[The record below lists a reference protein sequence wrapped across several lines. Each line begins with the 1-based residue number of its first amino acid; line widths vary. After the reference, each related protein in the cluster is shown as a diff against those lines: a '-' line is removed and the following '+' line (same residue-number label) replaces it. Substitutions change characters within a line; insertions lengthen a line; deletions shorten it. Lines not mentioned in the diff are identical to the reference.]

1 MHRQFALSLLPSR
14 EAEWPVLQGSARTLL
29 FATPAGL
36 SSRAVEPIVL
46 IHGAGGASW
55 RDFAPLIPHLEAK
68 RRTLAARIPGHY
80 EAEPLE
86 DGADLTI
93 EAFTDRLE
101 RLLDDFGL
109 ERPDII
115 GDSTGG
121 WLALELAR
129 RGRARA
135 VVAISPSGMWTPEEA
150 RKAER
155 DLKRAYALLRRTL
168 PVATMLTRTTAG
180 RYLVFAP
187 LLGTRGAELSAED
200 AGHVLR
206 ALVDSQ
212 LGLRP
217 LEANKDERGV
227 LKAADR
233 MSEVH
238 CPVLILWGE
247 RDRLLPR
254 AQGERWAKAIEGAEL
269 EELVGTGHHPQFD
282 QPEQIAGLVLDFFES
297 AEHTVTQPR

>member
-1 MHRQFALSLLPSR
+1 
-14 EAEWPVLQGSARTLL
+14 
-29 FATPAGL
+29 
-36 SSRAVEPIVL
+36 VEPIVL
-46 IHGAGGASW
+46 VHGAGGASW
-55 RDFAPLIPHLEAK
+55 RDFAPLIPHLEAS
-68 RRTLAARIPGHY
+68 RRTAVVRIPGHY

-86 DGADLTI
+86 EGADLTI
-93 EAFTDRLE
+93 GAFTDRVE
-101 RLLDDFGL
+101 RRLDELGL
-109 ERPDII
+109 QQPDII

-150 RKAER
+150 RKIER
-155 DLKRAYALLRRTL
+155 DLKRAYALLRRML

-187 LLGTRGAELSAED
+187 LLGTRGAELSARD

-212 LGLRP
+212 VGLRP
-217 LEANKDERGV
+217 LDANKDERGV
-227 LKAADR
+227 LKVADR

-247 RDRLLPR
+247 RDRLMPR
-254 AQGERWAKAIEGAEL
+254 AQGQRWATAIEGAEL
-269 EELVGTGHHPQFD
+269 EELTGTGHHPQFD
-282 QPEQIAGLVLDFFES
+282 QPEEVATLVLDFFES
-297 AEHTVTQPR
+297 AGDRG